1 MLLLLNEVH
10 IENFKALKNV
20 DLKLSKFNIIT
31 GLNSAG
37 KTSVSQAIVLLKQS
51 ILRREII
58 YNDYLLR
65 LGDYR
70 EMVHLHDTRL
80 PIRISLNFKIDNND
94 VTYDTHIMDKRIQE
108 DFLVGKE
115 KAWSWDSGA
124 PGTVEPYHRVF
135 LSQAA
140 SGYGGGQYKSTD
152 AAYFK
157 RIVGLQGKVS
167 DWFNNAL
174 YLSVVRGFTKYS
186 YPLLAGPPSIEE
198 VSKRAG
204 DLSLLEE
211 WLSNLILYKINEA
224 KRYPAQREALK
235 KMSER
240 LGTLGIDV
248 SPYVLGGP
256 SVVIDLIEKDM
267 WVSAV
272 NSGYGVNQSVPSVVL
287 GTLSAPG
294 TLVMIEEPEI
304 HLHPVMQ
311 RKMTRIL
318 AEIANEDKQILMT
331 CHSDHIVLALKKLVN
346 EKLLS
351 PDDVKIYHYER
362 PERESQITEV
372 KITDSEESIKQYF

>member
-1 MLLLLNEVH
+1 MLNEVH
-10 IENFKALKNV
+10 IENFKALKNI

-80 PIRISLNFKIDNND
+80 PIRICLNFKVDGND
-94 VTYDTHIMDKRIQE
+94 VTYDTRIMDKRIQE

-124 PGTVEPYHRVF
+124 PGAVEPYHRVF
-135 LSQAA
+135 ISQAG

-157 RIVGLQGKVS
+157 RIVGLQGKVV

-240 LGTLGIDV
+240 LATLGIDV

-318 AEIANEDKQILMT
+318 AEVANEDKQILMT
-331 CHSDHIVLALKKLVN
+331 SHSDHIVLALKKLVN
-346 EKLLS
+346 EGLLK
-351 PDDVKIYHYER
+351 PDDVRIYHYER
-362 PERESQITEV
+362 PERESQISEV
-372 KITDSEESIKQYF
+372 KITDSEEAIKKLF